1 MARFREDAGPT
12 GLKILSW
19 LGGYKYAAPLALES
33 GATRVGNWG
42 AFCEVQGE
50 GWRGDWNY
58 ECRRII
64 PELNGLVQDEPIPS
78 GAPVL

>member
-33 GATRVGNWG
+33 GATRVENLE
-42 AFCEVQGE
+42 ALCE
-50 GWRGDWNY
+50 
-58 ECRRII
+58 
-64 PELNGLVQDEPIPS
+64 
-78 GAPVL
+78 A